1 MNEFEPDPI
10 LEGVWTRSIVPAF
23 DSRGNFRE
31 ISRESYL
38 PIGTPEFRQES
49 ISVSKKHVLRGMHYQ
64 ENQWQLITLVRG
76 LIQDVILCVEYK
88 SENYLKSSMRFMDES
103 GVNQILTAPGMAHG
117 FANLGEEAIIHYRS
131 SVYYGETPQH
141 GIHWQSDCV
150 RDLWEDRSWI
160 ISERDLK
167 FPMVEIK

>member
-1 MNEFEPDPI
+1 MNDFEPDPI
-10 LEGVWTRSIVPAF
+10 LEGVWTRRIVVIF

-31 ISRESYL
+31 ISRKGDL
-38 PIGTPEFRQES
+38 PIGTPELIQDS

-76 LIQDVILCVEYK
+76 SIQDVILSVERNSK
-88 SENYLKSSMRFMDES
+88 NYLKSSMRIMSES
-103 GVNQILTAPGMAHG
+103 GINQILTAPGMAHG

-150 RDLWEDRSWI
+150 RNLWEDRRWI
-160 ISERDLK
+160 VSERDLG
-167 FPMVEIK
+167 FPMVEQK